1 MAKTKEFLTYK
12 GKPLVR
18 KGNVL
23 YYGDMS
29 DSYVA
34 MLTVNSNKDFK
45 DLSLADKV
53 MIQIINTDPTVP
65 PKEMVIK
72 SGERKNGLYDAVDV
86 ASIWLEKALKE

>member
-18 KGNVL
+18 QGNVL

-34 MLTVNSNKDFK
+34 MLTVNSSKDFK

-65 PKEMVIK
+65 PKELVIK